1 MSMFGTDLGMAY
13 HDNPVSQQPI
23 SSEFVHPSM
32 SQHHGGGN
40 GNGNGGSHY
49 AAERYY
55 NDMNQDHH
63 APPQQPTLPTQPQQL
78 MPQVPQPP
86 HQMQPIVSNTPQHYV
101 NAGIGKEYYTH
112 KEQQSFFGALWSKRK
127 DMIKY
132 LILSIV
138 ILLGLSMHSALEYYV
153 KKYILENDLS
163 SKNETLLRFVY
174 PLGVFALLW
183 ILKVFYR

>member
-1 MSMFGTDLGMAY
+1 MFGTDLGMAY

-23 SSEFVHPSM
+23 STEFVHPSM
-32 SQHHGGGN
+32 NPSQPQGS
-40 GNGNGGSHY
+40 GNGGHY
-49 AAERYY
+49 AAERYNSERQGQY
-55 NDMNQDHH
+55 YGEAQ
-63 APPQQPTLPTQPQQL
+63 PPSREPLQPSPQQL
-78 MPQVPQPP
+78 MPPVVPQPP
-86 HQMQPIVSNTPQHYV
+86 HQMQPILSNTPQQYS
-101 NAGIGKEYYTH
+101 KEYYSP